1 MDPIAHT
8 LVGATLAQTPLGRW
22 STRATITLVLGANAP
37 DIDAVTML
45 VDGDLAL
52 GFRRGWTHGVLA
64 MVVLPIVLTGLVL
77 LLDRGL
83 ARITGEAARARAA
96 PVLALAYLAV
106 LTHPMLDWLNTYGI
120 RLLMPFSGEWFYGDA
135 LFIVD
140 PWVWLLAGA
149 TVVLANTR
157 SRVGVGGWLALGVLL
172 TALISSFPGVPSVAR
187 MVWLVGVVTIGAVR
201 YRAGAEPPTSRV
213 AGICLV
219 VITLYI
225 AAMVTSTWL
234 AERAVGVWLAE
245 RDDAPIEIM
254 AGPRPATPL
263 VRNIVVVDAE
273 HFHFLELDW
282 LASDRIRVA
291 SPAIERGPRGPIVAA
306 ALAAPHVRG
315 LTTWMR
321 FPAFEVEELVD
332 GYRVTVTDVRYA
344 RRTGAGIGGAVIELD
359 RDLTVR

>member
-1 MDPIAHT
+1 
-8 LVGATLAQTPLGRW
+8 
-22 STRATITLVLGANAP
+22 
-37 DIDAVTML
+37 
-45 VDGDLAL
+45 
-52 GFRRGWTHGVLA
+52 
-64 MVVLPIVLTGLVL
+64 
-77 LLDRGL
+77 
-83 ARITGEAARARAA
+83 
-96 PVLALAYLAV
+96 
-106 LTHPMLDWLNTYGI
+106 
-120 RLLMPFSGEWFYGDA
+120 
-135 LFIVD
+135 
-140 PWVWLLAGA
+140 
-149 TVVLANTR
+149 
-157 SRVGVGGWLALGVLL
+157 
-172 TALISSFPGVPSVAR
+172 
-187 MVWLVGVVTIGAVR
+187 
-201 YRAGAEPPTSRV
+201 
-213 AGICLV
+213 
-219 VITLYI
+219 
-225 AAMVTSTWL
+225 
-234 AERAVGVWLAE
+234 
-245 RDDAPIEIM
+245 M